1 MDRTDETFIR
11 TRRMIGVN
19 IEEVGQVRSQY
30 DEPVGPEKMQGTES
44 TIVIYPEYEEGLY
57 GIETNDYLQV
67 LFGFHLS
74 EDYSLVGPRRNGKK
88 RGVFASRSPNR
99 PGSIGATVVE
109 LLERK
114 GRELRVRGLDAV
126 DETPVLDIKPYAEP
140 FDSSSL
146 PVEEKKK
153 QPRRRIKELIEA
165 GNRAGLLLKAGE
177 LHGHFCPFLALG
189 VLAGQYAVAR
199 LGSVAPDMEEMVAI
213 VETNSCFSDG
223 VQYSTGCTF
232 GNNALIY
239 RDYGKTAVTVAF
251 RDGPGVRLYL
261 SQENLIEEEYP
272 EDQDLFEKVVKD
284 REGTEAEE
292 RRMKQRWQE
301 IGFGLVEREPEE
313 LFKIEEIESPDIP
326 DYAPIY
332 EDGYC
337 ESCGEKF
344 MAPKGAEKNGETFCR
359 ACAGEDY
366 LQLDGS
372 GLRQVES

>member
-1 MDRTDETFIR
+1 
-11 TRRMIGVN
+11 VN
-19 IEEVGQVRSQY
+19 IEEIGQVRSQY
-30 DEPVGPEKMQGTES
+30 DEPVGPEEMRGAES
-44 TIVIYPEYEEGLY
+44 TILVYSEYEDGLY
-57 GIETNDYLQV
+57 GIESSDYLQV

-74 EDYSLVGPRRNGKK
+74 EDYSLIGPRRNGKK

-99 PGSIGATVVE
+99 PGSIGSTVVE
-109 LLERK
+109 LLERE
-114 GRELRVRGLDAV
+114 GNELRVRGLDAV

-140 FDSSSL
+140 FDSSST
-146 PVEEKKK
+146 PVEERKKE
-153 QPRRRIKELIEA
+153 PRRRIKELMEG
-165 GNRAGLLLKAGE
+165 GNGERLLLKAGE

-199 LGSVAPDMEEMVAI
+199 LGSAAPDMEEMVAI

-223 VQYSTGCTF
+223 IQYSTGCSF

-261 SQENLIEEEYP
+261 KQENLIEEEYP
-272 EDQDLFEKVVKD
+272 EDQKLFD
-284 REGTEAEE
+284 RVIKERNGTEEEE
-292 RRMKQRWQE
+292 RRMKERWRK
-301 IGFGLVEREPEE
+301 IGFDLVEREPEE
-313 LFKIEEIESPDIP
+313 LFKIDEIGSPEIP

-332 EDGYC
+332 EDDYC

-344 MAPKGAEKNGETFCR
+344 MAPKGAEKEGETLCR
-359 ACAGEDY
+359 ECAGEGY

-372 GLRQVES
+372 GLRRIEG